1 MIIIRNYKP
10 TDKQSVTNFWQRS
23 FPHPI
28 TKKSSAASFEHQL
41 NEKGLLFV
49 AEKSGQIVGSCFA
62 GNCGVC
68 GYIHA
73 VTISIEMKQT
83 GIGGKL
89 VKHAIKQLQK
99 IGCNQVKLE
108 IAPENEQVDNFYQ
121 SLGFCV
127 TEAAQDTVNRYTS

>member
-10 TDKQSVTNFWQRS
+10 TDKQSITHFWQSS
-23 FPHPI
+23 FPRPI
-28 TKKSSAASFEHQL
+28 KNNNSVISLEQQL

-49 AEKSGQIVGSCFA
+49 AEKSGQIVGSCLA
-62 GNCGVC
+62 GNYGIC

-73 VTISIEMKQT
+73 VTISLEMKQT

-108 IAPENEQVDNFYQ
+108 IAPESAQVDNFYQ

-127 TEAAQDTVNRYTS
+127 TETALITVNRYTC